1 MFINYIK
8 KIVKILF
15 CLKFD
20 VSLSNKIVQGSLNN
34 IKQKSMSTLEFY
46 ETLIGLE
53 KNLKSFARSFTRND
67 EDANDLTQET
77 MLRAINYKDY
87 YQPKTNFRAWV
98 YTIMRN
104 TFINQYRRKVN
115 SNTIFDNS
123 EDSYLMSQAKS
134 NYQSPDG
141 YIEEKDI
148 TQKLESLESEYKVP
162 FKMYF
167 EGYKYKEIADSLN
180 IPIGTVKSRIFIARK
195 KLVDLLNSYSR
206 N

>member
-1 MFINYIK
+1 
-8 KIVKILF
+8 
-15 CLKFD
+15 
-20 VSLSNKIVQGSLNN
+20 
-34 IKQKSMSTLEFY
+34 MSTLEFY

-53 KNLKSFARSFTRND
+53 SNLKGFARSFTRND

-104 TFINQYRRKVN
+104 TFINQYRRKMN
-115 SNTIFDNS
+115 ANTIFDNS
-123 EDSYLMSQAKS
+123 EDSYLMNQSVSQ
-134 NYQSPDG
+134 YQSPEG
-141 YIEEKDI
+141 YIAEKDI
-148 TQKLESLESEYKVP
+148 NQQLDSLENEYKVP

-167 EGYKYKEIADSLN
+167 EGYKYKEIATSLN

-195 KLVDLLNSYSR
+195 KLIDLLNSYSK

>member
-1 MFINYIK
+1 MK
-8 KIVKILF
+8 KNVKTDF
-15 CLKFD
+15 CLTYG
-20 VSLSNKIVQGSLNN
+20 VYLQNKTVQLLLTN
-34 IKQKSMSTLEFY
+34 IKQNMSTIEFY
-46 ETLIGLE
+46 EALIGLE
-53 KNLKSFARSFTRND
+53 GNLKSFARSFTRND

-87 YQPKTNFRAWV
+87 YQPQTNFRAWV

-104 TFINQYRRKVN
+104 TFINQYRRKMN
-115 SNTIFDNS
+115 ANTIFDNS
-123 EDSYLMSQAKS
+123 EDSYLMNQSVSK
-134 NYQSPDG
+134 YQTPDG

-148 TQKLESLESEYKVP
+148 NQKLDSLENEYRVP

-167 EGYKYKEIADSLN
+167 EGYKYKEIANSLN

-195 KLVDLLNSYSR
+195 KLIDLLSAYSR